1 MMDGPP
7 SPKGGLSIRPCV
19 LTYISIT
26 PEGYRMV
33 RFPGEEDDCERI
45 IAPDGSY
52 DADAVAALDLDEAEL
67 REMYE
72 SMVQARA
79 LEERGLTLQRQG
91 EFHFW
96 MECRGLEASH
106 VGPAAALSGRDW
118 INTEWRQYGA
128 HIQRGRP
135 LEDILLF
142 WLRGYEE
149 WEAETIEEMA
159 PYERRMP
166 HIVAVGT
173 QIPQTAGLMWGRKLL
188 GHDEVGLVSFGDGG
202 SSKGDFH
209 AGLNFAGVLELPVM
223 FLLINNQWAI
233 STPIER
239 QTAAE
244 SYVGRAPGYGLEGTL
259 VDGNDVLATYRATKR
274 AVERAREGK
283 PTLLE
288 ALTYRRGAHS
298 SSDADDYRP
307 DADIEAWEK
316 RDPID
321 RYETF
326 LEDRGVLNSNDF
338 EAVRETA
345 EDRARAAAE
354 SALEIAESQ
363 SPTEVFDEVFANPPE
378 YIDEQREELMTL
390 VERHGEE
397 AFRW

>member
-1 MMDGPP
+1 
-7 SPKGGLSIRPCV
+7 
-19 LTYISIT
+19 
-26 PEGYRMV
+26 MV
-33 RFPGEEDDCERI
+33 RFPEEHDDCEQI
-45 IAPDGSY
+45 VAPDGSY
-52 DADAVAALDLDEAEL
+52 AAAAVDALGLDADEL
-67 REMYE
+67 RELYG

-96 MECRGLEASH
+96 MECRGLEGSH
-106 VGPAAALSGRDW
+106 VGTAAALSDRDW

-149 WEAETIEEMA
+149 WGADTIEAMA

-173 QIPQTAGLMWGRKLL
+173 QVPQTAGLMWGRKLQ
-188 GHDEVGLVSFGDGG
+188 GHDEVGLVGVGDGG
-202 SSKGDFH
+202 ASKGDFH
-209 AGLNFAGVLELPVM
+209 AGLNFAGVLELPVV
-223 FLLINNQWAI
+223 FVVFNNQWAI
-233 STPIER
+233 STSVEK

-244 SYVGRAPGYGLEGTL
+244 TYADRAVGYGFEGTL

-274 AVERAREGK
+274 AVERARGGE
-283 PTLLE
+283 PALLE
-288 ALTYRRGAHS
+288 TLTYRRGAHS

-307 DADIEAWEK
+307 DADVEAWRK

-326 LEDRGVLNSNDF
+326 LEDRGLLGPDDF
-338 EAVRETA
+338 EAIEETA
-345 EDRARAAAE
+345 EKRAKEAAE
-354 SALEIAESQ
+354 SALEIAETQ
-363 SPTEVFDEVFANPPE
+363 SPEEVFDEVFSNPPA
-378 YIDEQREELMTL
+378 YIEDQREKLLEL

>member
-1 MMDGPP
+1 MP
-7 SPKGGLSIRPCV
+7 V
-19 LTYISIT
+19 T
-26 PEGYRMV
+26 PEAYRMV
-33 RFPGEEDDCERI
+33 RFPGEEDDCEQI

-149 WEAETIEEMA
+149 FEADTIAEME

-173 QIPQTAGLMWGRKLL
+173 QVPQTVGLMWGRELQGK
-188 GHDEVGLVSFGDGG
+188 DEVGLVGVGDGG
-202 SSKGDFH
+202 ASKGDFH
-209 AGLNFAGVLELPVM
+209 AGLNFAGVLELPIV
-223 FLLINNQWAI
+223 FLVFNNQWAI
-233 STPIER
+233 STPVER
-239 QTAAE
+239 QTAADT
-244 SYVGRAPGYGLEGTL
+244 YADRAKGYGFEGTL
-259 VDGNDVLATYRATKR
+259 VDGNDVLATYRAAKR
-274 AVERAREGK
+274 AVESARNGE
-283 PTLLE
+283 PHLLE
-288 ALTYRRGAHS
+288 VLTYRRGAHS

-307 DADIEAWEK
+307 DADLEAWRE

-326 LEDRGVLNSNDF
+326 LEDRGLLDPGDF
-338 EAVRETA
+338 DAIRKAA
-345 EDRARAAAE
+345 EDRAKEAAE
-354 SALEIAESQ
+354 SALEIAEEQ
-363 SPTEVFDEVFANPPE
+363 SP
-378 YIDEQREELMTL
+378 
-390 VERHGEE
+390 
-397 AFRW
+397 

>member
-1 MMDGPP
+1 MSGKAD
-7 SPKGGLSIRPCV
+7 S
-19 LTYISIT
+19 
-26 PEGYRMV
+26 YRMV
-33 RFPGEEDDCERI
+33 RFPEEHDDCERI
-45 IAPDGSY
+45 LAPDGSY

-67 REMYE
+67 RRIYG

-96 MECRGLEASH
+96 MECRGLEAAH
-106 VGPAAALSGRDW
+106 VGPAAALADRDW
-118 INTEWRQYGA
+118 MNTEWRQYGA

-149 WEAETIEEMA
+149 FEADTIDEMA

-173 QIPQTAGLMWGRKLL
+173 QVPQTAGLMWGRKLQ
-188 GHDEVGLVSFGDGG
+188 GKDEVGLVGVGDGG
-202 SSKGDFH
+202 ASKGDFH
-209 AGLNFAGVLELPVM
+209 AGLNFAGVLELPVV
-223 FLLINNQWAI
+223 FLVLNNQWAI
-233 STPIER
+233 STPVER
-239 QTAAE
+239 QTAADT
-244 SYVGRAPGYGLEGTL
+244 YADRAAGYGFEGTL

-274 AVERAREGK
+274 AVESARNGE
-283 PTLLE
+283 PHLLE

-307 DADIEAWEK
+307 DADIEAWRE

-326 LEDRGVLNSNDF
+326 LEDRGILDASDF
-338 EAVRETA
+338 ESIRETA
-345 EDRARAAAE
+345 KEQAKEAAE
-354 SALEIAESQ
+354 SALEIAETQ
-363 SPTEVFDEVFANPPE
+363 SPEEVFDEVFANPPE
-378 YIDEQREELMTL
+378 YIDDQREELTAL